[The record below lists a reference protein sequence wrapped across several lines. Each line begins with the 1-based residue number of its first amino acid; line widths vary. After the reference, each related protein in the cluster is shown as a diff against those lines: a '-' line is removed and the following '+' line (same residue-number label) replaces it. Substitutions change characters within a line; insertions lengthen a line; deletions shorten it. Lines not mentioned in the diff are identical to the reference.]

1 MSHPVRPGQQAWPL
15 RRRRTTASAALAAVA
30 LVVAGCSAGAPSRTE
45 FVDALRT
52 SGLSEA
58 DAGCVAD
65 AVLDELTEDEV
76 ALIVD
81 RGPSGAPVDDAT
93 QGRDSLERVRAAIA
107 ACNVIIP
114 TEPTAEPGA
123 EDGVA
128 PEVDGEDPAEGA
140 DPVDGVVSPEDD
152 PSPTAPVQGDQGDP
166 AEEGVLEDDQGL
178 GVDG

>member
-1 MSHPVRPGQQAWPL
+1 M
-15 RRRRTTASAALAAVA
+15 AATLATVV
-30 LVVAGCSAGAPSRTE
+30 LVVSGCAAGAPSRSE

-52 SGLSEA
+52 TGLNQAE
-58 DAGCVAD
+58 AGCVAD

-107 ACNVIIP
+107 ACAVTVT
-114 TEPTAEPGA
+114 TEPVDEPGSEA
-123 EDGVA
+123 GDV
-128 PEVDGEDPAEGA
+128 PDVDGEDPAEGA

-152 PSPTAPVQGDQGDP
+152 PSPTAPDEGEPAAPGDP
-166 AEEGVLEDDQGL
+166 GDPGDP
-178 GVDG
+178 VDGVGPEDGPGAEG